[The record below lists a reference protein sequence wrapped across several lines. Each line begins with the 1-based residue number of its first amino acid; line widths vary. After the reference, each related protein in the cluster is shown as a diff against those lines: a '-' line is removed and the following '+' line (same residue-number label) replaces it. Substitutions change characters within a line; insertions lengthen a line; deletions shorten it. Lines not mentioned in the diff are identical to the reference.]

1 VWAWGAAA
9 GGGRGTGGLSI
20 LDSLPGEFSGPSFA
34 DWHADVAWTYQVT
47 SVGERADQVQ
57 WLADRVRAVLFDRTA
72 NGWRTE
78 VEVPRMRV
86 IDRELTVDAGGDPV
100 DGSQGDIVSYV
111 QRFTVTVTPA

>member
-1 VWAWGAAA
+1 M
-9 GGGRGTGGLSI
+9 
-20 LDSLPGEFSGPSFA
+20 
-34 DWHADVAWTYQVT
+34 T

-57 WLADRVRAVLFDRTA
+57 WLADRVRAVLFDLTA